1 MRDSGA
7 SLSREP
13 IVHIV
18 LILQALAVAAAALLA
33 PACSEAPNEPSGPL
47 DKLVTLGRGQSA
59 RIDEARL
66 TLRFDTVSGD
76 SRCPADALCITGG
89 DAIVKVSVLPY
100 EGRAA
105 QYDLHTATP
114 ASATHDSVT
123 LTLEELSPYPFSS
136 RPFDPSEYRASI
148 RLTR

>member
-1 MRDSGA
+1 MGDSGA

-33 PACSEAPNEPSGPL
+33 PACSEAPNAPSGPL
-47 DKLVTLGRGQSA
+47 DKQVTLGRGQSA

-76 SRCPADALCITGG
+76 S
-89 DAIVKVSVLPY
+89 
-100 EGRAA
+100 
-105 QYDLHTATP
+105 
-114 ASATHDSVT
+114 AS
-123 LTLEELSPYPFSS
+123 
-136 RPFDPSEYRASI
+136 
-148 RLTR
+148 